1 MDNHMCIEIDK
12 CIFDAKEVPFL
23 GFLVSGAGLRMD
35 PEKAKPIVNWPRPTD
50 KKEVQQLLGLWTLI
64 EDLFQDMQQ

>member
-12 CIFDAKEVPFL
+12 CILDAKEVPFL

-35 PEKAKPIVNWPRPTD
+35 PEKAKPIVN
-50 KKEVQQLLGLWTLI
+50 
-64 EDLFQDMQQ
+64 